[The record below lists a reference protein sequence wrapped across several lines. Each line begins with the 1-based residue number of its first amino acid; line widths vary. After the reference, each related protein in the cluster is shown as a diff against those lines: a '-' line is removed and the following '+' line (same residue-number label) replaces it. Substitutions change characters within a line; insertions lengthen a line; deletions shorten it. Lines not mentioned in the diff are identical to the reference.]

1 MPFAFKLSR
10 RLARIRCTAFVLATA
25 ALAACE
31 KSSPSV
37 TGLPQPVSQVVQ
49 ILVSPN
55 AILLF
60 PTQSQQFA
68 AYARTAAGDSTTV
81 AVTWSATAG
90 TISPSGLYTPGP
102 AGGVFEV
109 RAAGTQGGAGGGR
122 WGEGSGGP
130 PPAARGRPSEPAGLS
145 LISG

>member
-37 TGLPQPVSQVVQ
+37 TGLSQPVSQVVQ

-55 AILLF
+55 AILLS

-102 AGGVFEV
+102 AGE
-109 RAAGTQGGAGGGR
+109 RRPAPAI
-122 WGEGSGGP
+122 GEL
-130 PPAARGRPSEPAGLS
+130 AE
-145 LISG
+145 